1 MARQQTVELDPY
13 EGLRTRVRWTPS
25 DAARV
30 LADWTQSGE
39 SLTAFVRRH
48 RLALHRLHYWRE
60 RLETKPLAGEPLGV
74 RFVPAVI
81 GPSPLLAIESRT
93 TVAPVC
99 VIANDVRV
107 EVSDPHSIDPQW
119 VASLVLGLHRAR
131 T

>member
-1 MARQQTVELDPY
+1 
-13 EGLRTRVRWTPS
+13 
-25 DAARV
+25 V

-39 SLTAFVRRH
+39 SMTAFARRH

-60 RLETKPLAGEPLGV
+60 RLETKPMIGEQLGV

-81 GPSPLLAIESRT
+81 RPSPLLAIESRT
-93 TVAPVC
+93 TGAAVC

-119 VASLVLGLHRAR
+119 VVSLVLGLHRGR